1 MAAFPHV
8 VKLYEGSKHLGD
20 KRVHLNP
27 RSARVLRKLLVR
39 WATERNGTDDFDLSR
54 FRIDIHSPKDQRVIS
69 TFTVDEDGDD
79 LLTVL

>member
-27 RSARVLRKLLVR
+27 RSARV
-39 WATERNGTDDFDLSR
+39 ATERNGTDDFDLSR